1 MPLPATGNERDK
13 EERCE
18 IIHCGGGS
26 RPATSW
32 NVVAAWEEGDK
43 ELRRE
48 KTHCGGGS
56 HYVTRICREKIV
68 GSEDFASYP
77 GLFLYVLV
85 RSSFSPP
92 GFFLPSAQSFL
103 YVCIVIFDTCYP

>member
-1 MPLPATGNERDK
+1 MGTTLKCEYPLGVGFQSYTYSLGVTVMEDISIPRRECEDAQDAGGETGSNGCRCQPATGNERDK

-43 ELRRE
+43 E
-48 KTHCGGGS
+48 
-56 HYVTRICREKIV
+56 
-68 GSEDFASYP
+68 
-77 GLFLYVLV
+77 
-85 RSSFSPP
+85 
-92 GFFLPSAQSFL
+92 
-103 YVCIVIFDTCYP
+103 